1 MLVDS
6 YAEEDVFARVPEVAA
21 QTDPVLRHL
30 DRLLDEDLL
39 FSQVKADLARRYP
52 RTLLCGRHST
62 PVEVILRL
70 LIAKHLYQWSFQ
82 ETQERVNDSLVLRW
96 FCRVYFRRVPDD
108 TTLIRWAQL
117 IRPETLHALNDR
129 VVELAVQA
137 RVTSGRKLRVDATC
151 VPTTI
156 HHPTDSGLLVDGVRV
171 LSRILQRAKPV
182 LAQTRNDAAELCQSH
197 LRSARRIAQSLH
209 RLLRRKGE
217 EKIEQQRE
225 LYQRLVETT
234 EEMVQQA
241 ERVSV
246 ALRRRKEQGAQHLRD
261 QVGQILPLVRRVIT
275 QTRTRVLEGKK
286 VASEEKVLS
295 LFEPHTRV
303 IPRHKGGADVEFG
316 RLVTLDE
323 VEGGI
328 ITRFEVLEQPNEH
341 GQAEAALAHHQK
353 LFGHPP
359 RILAGDRGVRSPTTQ
374 RTLEETGVKTV
385 AIPAVGKVSA
395 QRRAVERSP
404 SFRRAYRGLAGIEGR
419 INSLRRDYGLRRC
432 AYHGMSG
439 LKRCLGWGILANN
452 VDHIAQ
458 AQVTRSRKKQAA

>member
-1 MLVDS
+1 LN
-6 YAEEDVFARVPEVAA
+6 
-21 QTDPVLRHL
+21 
-30 DRLLDEDLL
+30 
-39 FSQVKADLARRYP
+39 
-52 RTLLCGRHST
+52 
-62 PVEVILRL
+62 
-70 LIAKHLYQWSFQ
+70 
-82 ETQERVNDSLVLRW
+82 ERVV
-96 FCRVYFRRVPDD
+96 
-108 TTLIRWAQL
+108 Q
-117 IRPETLHALNDR
+117 
-129 VVELAVQA
+129 LAVRA

-151 VPTTI
+151 VPTTS
-156 HHPTDSGLLVDGVRV
+156 HHPTASGLLVDSVRV
-171 LSRILQRAKPV
+171 LSRIMQRAKPV
-182 LAQTRNDAAELCQSH
+182 LAQTRKDAAELCQSH
-197 LRSARRIAQSLH
+197 LRSARRIAQALH
-209 RLLRRKGE
+209 RRLWRKGE
-217 EKIEQQRE
+217 EKLSEQRE
-225 LYQRLVETT
+225 LYQHLVQTT
-234 EEMVQQA
+234 EEVVQQS
-241 ERVSV
+241 ERVSQ
-246 ALRRRKEQGAQHLRD
+246 ALRRRSEQIAQSLRE
-261 QVGQILPLVRRVIT
+261 QVQQFLPLVRRVIT
-275 QTRTRVLEGKK
+275 QTRTRVLEGKQ

-341 GQAEAALAHHQK
+341 GQAEEALAHHQK

-359 RILAGDRGVRSPTTQ
+359 RILAGDRGIRSPTTQ
-374 RTLEETGVKTV
+374 HTLEEAGVKTV

-404 SFRRAYRGLAGIEGR
+404 SFRRAYRWRAGIEGR

-439 LKRCLGWGILANN
+439 LKRWLGWGILANN